1 MIANKQYSSSEIRNI
16 RRKHFTESEIS
27 NMLSRSYDVPES
39 EYPRLERKLNNLK
52 NALEGTGST
61 FNWTTE
67 VIPSVEAENQDWL
80 TAIPIPQVRV
90 TITAEIKDDE
100 WEVVGTVTRQK
111 AGLTLNTVWS
121 KNVVIPESFYK
132 RVSRRNG
139 GEITIEC
146 DHCKKLKAGKTQRN
160 AGVIVHRIGTSDATS
175 DEANLYDNFK
185 LIGNT
190 CVDKFTKIPFLLIDQ
205 LIKTLESLNLSE
217 KDKYASVSK
226 EDVDRRRFN
235 LNIHAWLVDY
245 VNKINYEKYSST
257 SLIQDQKKIVK
268 HIQDL
273 LAGVI
278 TPDYT
283 EDVISA
289 VAALEQELLSKQLIQ
304 RNNYKNF
311 EVLHN
316 AQVLVKSGAI
326 RARDADYSLFENIM
340 NAFFSSDVYT
350 IHADELIALA
360 LMTDERALNA
370 EYVPYTEIHF
380 AEKNTFGDKP
390 IYLVKNYRDCLAVK
404 TYHDFL
410 TDTSIPKILEW
421 LYDHPEDLDLSL
433 FEDHDFVDPSDAIK
447 VYPHVMR
454 AIRGIEAEKKA
465 AEEAKKEAE
474 LLKAHQG
481 YKKGDTFKKLD
492 LVVESVQPR
501 FGTYKITALDSN
513 GLHFYFDR
521 PKCKGSYY
529 GIVADDQITLIDV
542 TVINDSHLEY
552 LEVSCKDSISK
563 EIEEKL
569 AATFGG
575 HKVGDTFENLKLTI
589 ANAKSDVS
597 RNTGRAYY
605 MYNAKNEAGNNFYFV
620 CGKEFKVDDKV
631 VIKSA
636 TYLEDTYKTKM
647 HEKCIYLGWVKYIKL
662 ATEEVP
668 ESVAQEPVATPTA
681 TAPANLADDVAKL
694 DQLMVSPD
702 TPDDVKAAIQPL
714 LKVDGTLKNRGSY
727 GVIKN
732 YKGTEIY
739 NVLMSMWR
747 KQFK

>member
-27 NMLSRSYDVPES
+27 NMLSRSYDIPES
-39 EYPRLERKLNNLK
+39 EYPKLERKLNNLK
-52 NALEGTGST
+52 NALVGTGST

-67 VIPSVEAENQDWL
+67 VLPPIETENRDWL

-205 LIKTLESLNLSE
+205 LIKALESLNTSE
-217 KDKYASVSK
+217 KDRYEGVTK
-226 EDVDRRRFN
+226 EDIDRRRFN
-235 LNIHAWLVDY
+235 LNIHTWLVEY
-245 VNKINYEKYSST
+245 VNKINYKKCNRI
-257 SLIQDQKKIVK
+257 SLISAQKKIVK

-283 EDVISA
+283 DDVISA
-289 VAALEQELLSKQLIQ
+289 VATLEQELLNKQLIQ
-304 RNNYKNF
+304 RDNYKNF
-311 EVLHN
+311 EDLHN

-326 RARDADYSLFENIM
+326 RARDADYQLFENIM

-360 LMTDERALNA
+360 LMADKENLNS

-410 TDTSIPKILEW
+410 TDSSIPKILEW
-421 LYDHPEDLDLSL
+421 LYDHPEGLDLSL

-454 AIRGIEAEKKA
+454 AIRGIEADKKA
-465 AEEAKKEAE
+465 KQRAEHEAE
-474 LLKAHQG
+474 YLKAHQG
-481 YKKGDTFKKLD
+481 YVKGDVFEKLD
-492 LVVESVQPR
+492 LIVEFCGGGTTAVRASDPKTGLVFFFTKPAGYNIEENDHITLTNVTITGDDSLNGLYISFEKCIDKETEDR
-501 FGTYKITALDSN
+501 STKTFGSYKI
-513 GLHFYFDR
+513 
-521 PKCKGSYY
+521 
-529 GIVADDQITLIDV
+529 
-542 TVINDSHLEY
+542 
-552 LEVSCKDSISK
+552 
-563 EIEEKL
+563 
-569 AATFGG
+569 
-575 HKVGDTFENLKLTI
+575 GDTFEHLIVTIKSVNSFI
-589 ANAKSDVS
+589 ANS
-597 RNTGRAYY
+597 GRECYKYVAE
-605 MYNAKNEAGNNFYFV
+605 NEAGNQFYFV
-620 CGKEFKVDDKV
+620 CGKGFKEGDKVDISK
-631 VIKSA
+631 A
-636 TYLEDTYKTKM
+636 TYQEDKFRTKM
-647 HEKCIYLGWVKYIKL
+647 HEKYINLGWVSYIKP
-662 ATEEVP
+662 AEIEAPSPTT
-668 ESVAQEPVATPTA
+668 QEPVAADTT
-681 TAPANLADDVAKL
+681 DDVTKLEQLLAKY
-694 DQLMVSPD
+694 PE
-702 TPDDVKAAIQPL
+702 DVKAAIQPIL
-714 LKVDGTLKNRGSY
+714 NDDGTLKNRGSY

-739 NVLMSMWR
+739 SVLMSMWR

>member
-1 MIANKQYSSSEIRNI
+1 MIANKQYSSSEIRSV
-16 RRKHFTESEIS
+16 RKHFTESEIS

-67 VIPSVEAENQDWL
+67 VIPPVEAENQDWL

-121 KNVVIPESFYK
+121 RNVVIPESFYK

-160 AGVIVHRIGTSDATS
+160 AGVIVHKIGTSDATD

-304 RNNYKNF
+304 RDNYKNF
-311 EVLHN
+311 EALHN

-326 RARDADYSLFENIM
+326 RARDASYSLFENIM

-350 IHADELIALA
+350 IHADEMIALA

-390 IYLVKNYRDCLAVK
+390 IYLVKNYRESLAVK
-404 TYHDFL
+404 CYHNCL
-410 TDTSIPKILEW
+410 TKADIPEILEW
-421 LYDHPEDLDLSL
+421 LYKHPEDLDLNL
-433 FEDHDFVDPSDAIK
+433 FEDHDFVDSSDVVK

-454 AIRGIEAEKKA
+454 AIRGIEADK
-465 AEEAKKEAE
+465 EAKQQAEHEAE
-474 LLKAHQG
+474 CLKAHQG
-481 YKKGDTFKKLD
+481 HVKGDVFEKLD
-492 LVVESVQPR
+492 LIVEFCGGGTTTVRASDPKTGLVFFFTKPAGYSIGENDHITLTNVTITGDTSLNGLYISFEKCIDKETEER
-501 FGTYKITALDSN
+501 SAKVFGSYKI
-513 GLHFYFDR
+513 
-521 PKCKGSYY
+521 
-529 GIVADDQITLIDV
+529 
-542 TVINDSHLEY
+542 
-552 LEVSCKDSISK
+552 
-563 EIEEKL
+563 
-569 AATFGG
+569 
-575 HKVGDTFENLKLTI
+575 GDTFEHLIVTI
-589 ANAKSDVS
+589 KHVDSFVASS
-597 RNTGRAYY
+597 GRQCYKYVAE
-605 MYNAKNEAGNNFYFV
+605 NEAGNQFYFV
-620 CGKEFKVDDKV
+620 CGKEFKEDDKV
-631 VIKSA
+631 DISKA
-636 TYLEDTYKTKM
+636 TYQEDKFRTKM
-647 HEKCIYLGWVKYIKL
+647 HEKYINLGWISYIKP
-662 ATEEVP
+662 AKAEAP
-668 ESVAQEPVATPTA
+668 KPAAQEPVAQEPA
-681 TAPANLADDVAKL
+681 TAAPTNLADDVAKL
-694 DQLMVSPD
+694 DQIMVSPD
-702 TPDDVKAAIQPL
+702 TPEDVKAAIQPIL
-714 LKVDGTLKNRGSY
+714 NVDGTLKNRGSY
-727 GVIKN
+727 RVIKN

>member
-1 MIANKQYSSSEIRNI
+1 MIANKQYSSSEIRKV
-16 RRKHFTESEIS
+16 RKHFTESEIS

-67 VIPSVEAENQDWL
+67 VIPPVEAENQDWL

-121 KNVVIPESFYK
+121 RNVVIPESFYK
-132 RVSRRNG
+132 RVSRRNA

-160 AGVIVHRIGTSDATS
+160 AGVIVHKIGTSDATD

-304 RNNYKNF
+304 RDNYKNF
-311 EVLHN
+311 EALHN

-326 RARDADYSLFENIM
+326 RARDASYNLFENIM

-350 IHADELIALA
+350 IHADEMIALA

-390 IYLVKNYRDCLAVK
+390 IYLVKNYRESLAVK
-404 TYHDFL
+404 CYHNCL
-410 TDTSIPKILEW
+410 TKADIPEILEW
-421 LYDHPEDLDLSL
+421 LYNHPEDLDLNL
-433 FEDHDFVDPSDAIK
+433 FEDHDFVDSSDVVK

-454 AIRGIEAEKKA
+454 AIRGIEADKEAAEAAKKA
-465 AEEAKKEAE
+465 AELKELHHGYVNGDRFDKLDLTVESQGYASGYYVQALDSDSLRFRFETPEHYSIEIGDHIALVNATVIQDTNPSYLKVSYENCVDKEAE
-474 LLKAHQG
+474 ERVAAAKA
-481 YKKGDTFKKLD
+481 DLAKKL
-492 LVVESVQPR
+492 
-501 FGTYKITALDSN
+501 GNYKI
-513 GLHFYFDR
+513 
-521 PKCKGSYY
+521 
-529 GIVADDQITLIDV
+529 
-542 TVINDSHLEY
+542 
-552 LEVSCKDSISK
+552 
-563 EIEEKL
+563 
-569 AATFGG
+569 
-575 HKVGDTFENLKLTI
+575 GDTFEHLIVTI
-589 ANAKSDVS
+589 KSANSFIASSGKKCYKYI
-597 RNTGRAYY
+597 AE
-605 MYNAKNEAGNNFYFV
+605 NEASNQFYFV
-620 CGKEFKVDDKV
+620 CGKEFKEGDKV
-631 VIKSA
+631 DISKA
-636 TYLEDTYKTKM
+636 TYQEDKFKTKM
-647 HEKCIYLGWVKYIKL
+647 HEKYINLGWISYIKP
-662 ATEEVP
+662 AKIEVP
-668 ESVAQEPVATPTA
+668 EPTTQEPSAS
-681 TAPANLADDVAKL
+681 APANLASDVAKL

-702 TPDDVKAAIQPL
+702 TPGDVKAAIQSIL
-714 LKVDGTLKNRGSY
+714 NVDGTLKSRGSY